1 MRLHPTSLHMHPS
14 SLGRGLAALE
24 PAVAVLNEHLARS
37 RTDLSFC
44 ALIHQ
49 GQCSVILAD
58 AHSGARLRHLSAS
71 DAELLARSIEQ
82 LRIATARALS
92 ARSA

>member
-1 MRLHPTSLHMHPS
+1 MRLHPTSLHTL
-14 SLGRGLAALE
+14 SLFPGRGLTALE
-24 PAVAVLNEHLARS
+24 PAVAVLNEHLART
-37 RTDLSFC
+37 RTDLYFC
-44 ALIHQ
+44 ALMHQ
-49 GQCSVILAD
+49 GQCSVVLAD
-58 AHSGARLRHLSAS
+58 ALSGARLRHLSVA